1 MRGMGIYVVFTLIN
15 IRGMM
20 KAYGYILL
28 CCLGLLCG
36 AVGKALAAS
45 MHGGGE
51 YVTIS
56 GIVKDRSD
64 KKALAYAS
72 VSVAEGTESTVAN
85 ADGELIEAG
94 IVGKGIYIVVATDAA
109 GNRQNHLHYDK
120 AFPTF
125 WLSRQYRGPN
135 R

>member
-72 VSVAEGTESTVAN
+72 VSVAGGTESTVAN
-85 ADGELIEAG
+85 ADGEFTFKVKAPVE
-94 IVGKGIYIVVATDAA
+94 GKIGMVLPVKERFPSANRHTLSPCRRVRRISRAVV
-109 GNRQNHLHYDK
+109 
-120 AFPTF
+120 
-125 WLSRQYRGPN
+125 
-135 R
+135 